1 MIQRYGFL
9 YGGYSFPYWEVADMV
24 RKLAIAAIPVF
35 IKPQPTGS
43 LQAVLGEVV
52 MVIYIFVISYLKPF
66 ASPNDNLLQVGSMLG
81 ARLTRQSTSKKR
93 PETRGCGL
101 PNCLPLIRPP
111 RLLQVL
117 HQSRWVAAHQMV
129 CACSALPAAAVWREP
144 QMGKAVQHP
153 GAVYVGCSG
162 PPDDWCGCGCGP
174 VWLPHSGLCP
184 PRRQGKWYPLT

>member
-52 MVIYIFVISYLKPF
+52 MVIYIFVISYFKPF

-81 ARLTRQSTSKKR
+81 ATFDTSMKFVAVAC
-93 PETRGCGL
+93 PTAHHQFDPPGC
-101 PNCLPLIRPP
+101 CWSCIRFT
-111 RLLQVL
+111 V
-117 HQSRWVAAHQMV
+117 
-129 CACSALPAAAVWREP
+129 
-144 QMGKAVQHP
+144 
-153 GAVYVGCSG
+153 
-162 PPDDWCGCGCGP
+162 
-174 VWLPHSGLCP
+174 
-184 PRRQGKWYPLT
+184 